1 MPKLEKLYTEKD
13 DCFLSIN
20 NILIGKNEE
29 NTRIYYIYICSIYI
43 VPNIMETILYIFQ
56 YNGK

>member
-13 DCFLSIN
+13 DCFSEYN

-29 NTRIYYIYICSIYI
+29 NTKEYIIYTYVVY
-43 VPNIMETILYIFQ
+43 T
-56 YNGK
+56 